1 MTANQR
7 SSAPD
12 WLFRT
17 LQRAGLR
24 VESGR
29 TPESLIVRLQDSKPI
44 EFDVLAFPV
53 LSLERAQEIVRS
65 IPARNPK
72 ARFLLAIRQLSERT
86 REMLRTSG
94 CSWAE
99 ELSGIVHIV
108 APGLL
113 INVN

>member
-1 MTANQR
+1 MANQR

-44 EFDVLAFPV
+44 EFDVLAFAV
-53 LSLERAQEIVRS
+53 LSLERAQEIVTVNLRAACALA
-65 IPARNPK
+65 PRP
-72 ARFLLAIRQLSERT
+72 LLAEGLPLS
-86 REMLRTSG
+86 
-94 CSWAE
+94 
-99 ELSGIVHIV
+99 H
-108 APGLL
+108 
-113 INVN
+113 